1 MSPEIEIA
9 GLDLLSESEKAEYNR
24 LIEEG
29 FKKLKRK
36 LKESSRLKIHIKVYS
51 PEGNKRKFSLDFDLF
66 FGSSHF
72 HADSVD
78 WDFVKAIHKAFEKL
92 ENQIEHKFH
101 ISDQK
106 NEPFKKR
113 FPKANNLTS
122 KPFGKVSK

>member
-1 MSPEIEIA
+1 MSPEIDIV
-9 GLDLLSESEKAEYNR
+9 GLDLLNESEKKDADK

-51 PEGNKRKFSLDFDLF
+51 PEGNKRKFSLNFELF

-72 HADSVD
+72 QADSVD
-78 WDFVKAIHKAFEKL
+78 WDFAKSIHQGFSKL
-92 ENQIEHKFH
+92 DTQVEHKFH

-106 NEPFKKR
+106 NEPFRKR
-113 FPKANNLTS
+113 FPKT
-122 KPFGKVSK
+122 K